1 MRPIAE
7 IQKLKQVVHNLT
19 AVDYAPVLVG
29 GKALAL
35 FGSPRLTFDTDI
47 VIPAIKDL
55 AAARLLTRAMR
66 KADFYYVNA
75 LDNNGTPT
83 GWIDTS
89 TVAAARIMIDKPDT
103 LFFWNQDLEMRID
116 ILLDFPLKTS
126 RLLAT
131 AEDKMLDKTTT
142 IKVASLKNLKKM
154 KEIAFNDRKKSK
166 DAQDLEFIAKIMK
179 TRKKSKNGGKE
190 L

>member
-7 IQKLKQVVHNLT
+7 IQKLKQIIHNLDEIDH
-19 AVDYAPVLVG
+19 VPVLIG

-47 VIPAIKDL
+47 VIPSIKDL
-55 AAARLLTRAMR
+55 AAAKLLTNAMR
-66 KADFYYVNA
+66 KADFYYVNK
-75 LDNNGTPT
+75 LDDGGNPI
-83 GWIDTS
+83 GWIDAPN
-89 TVAAARIMIDKPDT
+89 VAASRIMIDKPKT
-103 LFFWNQDLEMRID
+103 IFFWNPDLEMKID

-126 RLLAT
+126 VLLAT
-131 AEDKMLDKTTT
+131 AKDKMLDKTTV

-154 KEIAFNDRKKSK
+154 KEIAFKDRKKST
-166 DAQDLEFIAKIMK
+166 DAQDLEFIASIMK
-179 TRKKSKNGGKE
+179 SKRKNKSKE